1 MILQKI
7 MRRKEI
13 NKHCSLCEY
22 QKKDF
27 KTGSYC
33 GVTKEIPYFDKKCDK
48 INFGNHFLKKVK
60 EINIEHQKLAGRN
73 FDIFGG
79 VILFPLLGFIV
90 LYLDYLFFTKLY
102 KPFSLGVPG
111 FLVLSIVFSI
121 GIILIAKGTGPLIF
135 FKQQKDVVFTDK
147 IDLDNICKVYGIQ
160 YEIKFKKNKN
170 PFEQNLYVESI
181 NIDKTKMKKNINFK
195 DHKY

>member
-1 MILQKI
+1 

-33 GVTKEIPYFDKKCDK
+33 GITNEVPYFEKRCDK
-48 INFGNHFLKKVK
+48 INFGKNFLEKVK
-60 EINIEHQKLAGRN
+60 QINMEHQKLADRK

-79 VILFPLLGFIV
+79 VVLFPLFGVITLF
-90 LYLDYLFFTKLY
+90 LDYLFFKKYFQPYYNNNL
-102 KPFSLGVPG
+102 SLMGEAV
-111 FLVLSIVFSI
+111 VLMIIMFVV

-135 FKQQKDVVFTDK
+135 FKQQKNVVFTKK
-147 IDLDNICKVYGIQ
+147 IDLDNICKVYGIE
-160 YEIKFKKNKN
+160 YKIKFKKNKN
-170 PFEQNLYVESI
+170 PFDKNLHIENVI
-181 NIDKTKMKKNINFK
+181 IDKTKMKKIINFNSI
-195 DHKY
+195 